1 MIHRPTRHAADF
13 WLLPATADHFAHMI
27 AGEELDG
34 VALAST
40 PVADAD
46 VLGMLAGLAE
56 TIAAQ
61 FAPAAWI
68 MVADGEAVGLLSI
81 TALADGGAVQIGYGV
96 APGSQGHGHAGA
108 AVAALLDL
116 FRDDER
122 VSAVVAE
129 TRTDNIASQRV
140 LERNAFAMTGERF
153 DEEDGDLLS
162 WRFQF

>member
-1 MIHRPTRHAADF
+1 MIHRPTGQAADF
-13 WLLPATADHFAHMI
+13 GLLPATADHFSRMM
-27 AGEELDG
+27 AGQGFDG
-34 VALAST
+34 VAPAST
-40 PVADAD
+40 PVADVA

-56 TIAAQ
+56 TISAQ

-81 TALADGGAVQIGYGV
+81 TALADDGAVQIGYGV
-96 APGSQGHGHAGA
+96 APGSQGCGYAGA

-122 VSAVVAE
+122 VIAVVAE
-129 TRTDNIASQRV
+129 TRTDNIPSQRV
-140 LERNAFAMTGERF
+140 LERNGFAMTGERF